1 MKLHK
6 WNDIKRSNRSPEA
19 AERVRRRAEREVLD
33 MNLAELRRELGV
45 TQVQVAEAADM
56 TQGELS
62 RLERRDDHLVSTLR
76 RCVEAMG
83 GELELTAVVGSKRV
97 KLRV

>member
-1 MKLHK
+1 MKLHR
-6 WNDIKRSNRSPEA
+6 WNDIKRSRSHEA
-19 AERVRRRAEREVLD
+19 SERVRRRVEREVLD

-56 TQGELS
+56 TQSELS

-83 GELELTAVVGSKRV
+83 GELELTAVVGSKRL

>member
-1 MKLHK
+1 MKMHK
-6 WNDIKRSNRSPEA
+6 WNDIKRSRSPEA
-19 AERVRRRAEREVLD
+19 SERVRRRVEREVLD

-56 TQGELS
+56 TQSELS
-62 RLERRDDHLVSTLR
+62 RLERRDDHLVSTVR

>member
-6 WNDIKRSNRSPEA
+6 WSDIKRSGRSLER
-19 AERVRRRAEREVLD
+19 AEKVRRRVENELLEL
-33 MNLAELRRELGV
+33 NLGELRRELGV
-45 TQVQVAEAADM
+45 TQADMAEAADM

-76 RCVEAMG
+76 RCVRALG
-83 GELELTAVVGSKRV
+83 GELEVTAVVGKKRV
-97 KLRV
+97 RLNV